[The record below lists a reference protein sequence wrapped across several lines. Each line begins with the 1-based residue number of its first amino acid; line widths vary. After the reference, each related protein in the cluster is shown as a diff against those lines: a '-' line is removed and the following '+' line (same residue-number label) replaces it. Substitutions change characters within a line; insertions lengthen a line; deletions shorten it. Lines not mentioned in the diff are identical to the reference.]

1 MKKNPTWEKNMYKKK
16 SGSKKPEN
24 SKNQFSTQVGIIT
37 IKGEL
42 CHLESLSHKRSFS
55 PVPLDISEIR
65 NHPKGIGHHDIVSFE
80 SYGLNVTILDKISHI
95 DDPHAYSL
103 LALTEAGISPYFPQ
117 KCLDACKFFKT
128 PSVKGRKDYRDTF
141 LVTIDGEDA
150 RDFDDA
156 VYARPDED
164 KKNPGGYHIIVAIA
178 DVTHFIKEGSILDHE
193 AQKRGNSIYFADR
206 VVPML
211 PEKLSND
218 LCSLRPNEDRAC
230 LAVEMRINSEGKLLE
245 YQFFKGLM
253 KSHARLTYN
262 QVNSILEKT
271 TNNKDFLSKQERLL
285 WDESLKHLYNA
296 YKILKRTRNQR
307 GSLNITSQE
316 KKIKF
321 NEKGQIKEIV
331 WFQQLESHEIIE
343 EMMILANVAAALKL
357 SKAQKPTLYR
367 VHPTPDESRVKNLF
381 NLAQSLGY
389 PLKPKSK
396 ANVHVFNHILS
407 HPTHYRRMMNDLVLR
422 TQAQAIY
429 TPFNKGHF
437 GLGLQNYCHFTSP
450 IRRYADVIVHRGLN
464 EVCGF
469 EKGSSQEKP
478 EKVAQTTNQLEELGN
493 YISATER
500 KAALLER
507 EVMDRYLVK
516 HLETQVGDSFKALIV
531 GVNQVGIFFELEKTG
546 AQGFIHRNDLGDDF
560 YIFDEKNH
568 CFFGK
573 RKKTKYQLGMIIQ
586 VVLEF
591 ADAKKSKTLFK
602 LVDFKKEK
610 RKPEKFAKHKKDAS
624 IKKSEQEKKQS
635 KKYKPNN
642 IKFKRHKKKDP
653 KQ

>member
-1 MKKNPTWEKNMYKKK
+1 MGKKIILEKNMHKKK
-16 SGSKKPEN
+16 SSSKKADN
-24 SKNQFSTQVGIIT
+24 LKNQFSTQVGLIT
-37 IKGEL
+37 IKEEL
-42 CHLESLSHKRSFS
+42 CYLESLSHKRSFA
-55 PVPLDISEIR
+55 PVSLDINEIR
-65 NHPKGIGHHDIVSFE
+65 QHKKHIGHHDIVSFE

-95 DDPHAYSL
+95 DEPHAYSL
-103 LALTEAGISPYFPQ
+103 LALTEAGISPYFSQ

-156 VYARPDED
+156 VYARPDGD
-164 KKNPGGYHIIVAIA
+164 KKNPGGYYIIVAIA
-178 DVTHFIKEGSILDHE
+178 DVTHFIKEGSILDNE

-230 LAVEMRINSEGKLLE
+230 LTVEMRINSDGKLLE

-262 QVNSILEKT
+262 QVHSILEKT
-271 TNNKDFLSKQERLL
+271 TSNKDFLSKEERML
-285 WDESLKHLYNA
+285 WDESIKHLYEA
-296 YKILKRTRNQR
+296 FKILKRIRNQR

-321 NEKGQIKEIV
+321 NEKGQIKKIV
-331 WFQQLESHEIIE
+331 WFHQLESHEIIE

-389 PLKPKSK
+389 PLKPKTK

-437 GLGLQNYCHFTSP
+437 GLGLQHYCHFTSP
-450 IRRYADVIVHRGLN
+450 IRRYADVIVHRALN

-469 EKGSSQEKP
+469 EKNGTKEKT
-478 EKVAQTTNQLEELGN
+478 EKVAQTTNQLEELGS

-516 HLETQVGDSFKALIV
+516 HLETQVGDSFKALVV

-573 RKKTKYQLGMIIQ
+573 KKKKKYQLGMLIQ

-602 LVDFKKEK
+602 LVEFGKEK
-610 RKPEKFAKHKKDAS
+610 RKTEKFTKHKKQFAAKNTDS
-624 IKKSEQEKKQS
+624 EKKNR
-635 KKYKPNN
+635 KRDKPKNSN
-642 IKFKRHKKKDP
+642 FKENKKK
-653 KQ
+653 KTEK